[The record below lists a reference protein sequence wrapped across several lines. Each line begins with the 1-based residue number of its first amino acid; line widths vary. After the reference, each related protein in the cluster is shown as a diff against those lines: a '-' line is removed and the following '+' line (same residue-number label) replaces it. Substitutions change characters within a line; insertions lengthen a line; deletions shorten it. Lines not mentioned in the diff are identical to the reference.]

1 MAKDDS
7 SGGGFLSKVVK
18 FVRHPT
24 TSWSDLDTRAA
35 DRESEY
41 SKAALKEMIERKRR
55 NDFVRKREFDMLR
68 KIRSREGSAEGV
80 QGVRPSFFQSSLPSK
95 PDDRAMTLK
104 KIDEI
109 EAQMSMQWWKTK
121 GPDSL
126 ATTGSSLSSGTH
138 TTGSSPLERKEAA
151 RKAAAAQ
158 AEAERLK
165 VQYNETEAS
174 PLAGEPSTTP
184 DPDRRLPPAP
194 QEAVKSP
201 APPALAR
208 ASYGAREESQPSDA
222 APPPAPAPAA
232 ARTGLMAPRQGA
244 AEAGSSVFSASHFYA
259 LDVQEIAQDP
269 EVEEAAIRFANGDD
283 AGAEQGLLDTLG
295 TEGAGMER
303 LEDWLALFD
312 LYRATGQLA
321 PFESQAVDFVNRFGR
336 SAPQWYDMP
345 GAVSAMSGKA
355 YKPSTGPNRAV
366 WVSEPE
372 LDAHAVGTLQNVLL
386 RASQPWVLDWSPI
399 ESIDVKAA
407 RALLGIFTL
416 WGDQDVELRFLG
428 SSELRELLKRL
439 TPSGRRD
446 VEQLWWEL
454 RMAMLRLMNR
464 PDEFEL
470 TALDFCVTYEVS
482 PPGWE
487 MPRCHFQALTAAGG
501 AVEEG
506 GSVLGEVVMEQVP
519 SGFHGDSGIES
530 QGSDFN
536 NLGLVELSG
545 EIRGDP
551 QATLEALERRL
562 QGADVLIISCR
573 NLIRVDFSAAGT
585 LLNWVTGH
593 HSQGRMVQFVDVHR
607 LVSAFFHVIGITEYA
622 KVVLRND

>member
-1 MAKDDS
+1 MSKDDS
-7 SGGGFLSKVVK
+7 NRGFLSKVVK

-24 TSWSDLDTRAA
+24 TSWSDLDTRSA
-35 DRESEY
+35 DGESEY

-68 KIRSREGSAEGV
+68 KIRSREASGEAG
-80 QGVRPSFFQSSLPSK
+80 QRVRPSFFQSSLPSK

-121 GPDSL
+121 GPDTL
-126 ATTGSSLSSGTH
+126 ATTGSSLNSGAH
-138 TTGSSPLERKEAA
+138 STGGTPLD
-151 RKAAAAQ
+151 RKAAMARAA
-158 AEAERLK
+158 AAAPDVKR
-165 VQYNETEAS
+165 VNAQYNETEAS
-174 PLAGEPSTTP
+174 PLQHGELLSTEPGPT
-184 DPDRRLPPAP
+184 
-194 QEAVKSP
+194 S

-208 ASYGAREESQPSDA
+208 IPTLREAVPSPRGGPES
-222 APPPAPAPAA
+222 APPPAI
-232 ARTGLMAPRQGA
+232 ARTGLMAPTQHGSA
-244 AEAGSSVFSASHFYA
+244 AGGGGRSGSSSGSGFSASHFYA
-259 LDVQEIAQDP
+259 LDVHEIAQDP

-283 AGAEQGLLDTLG
+283 AGAEQGLKETIAEGGPRENQLD
-295 TEGAGMER
+295 
-303 LEDWLALFD
+303 DWLALFD

-345 GAVSAMSGKA
+345 ELVSAMTGKV
-355 YKPSTGPNRAV
+355 YKPSSASARAV
-366 WVSEPE
+366 WTCDRE

-386 RASQPWVLDWSPI
+386 RVNQPWVLDWTEV

-407 RALLGIFTL
+407 RALVGMFTL
-416 WGDQDVELRFLG
+416 WGDQDVELCFLG
-428 SSELRELLKRL
+428 ATRLRELLKEV

-454 RMAMLRLMNR
+454 RMGALRVMNR

-487 MPRCHFQALTAAGG
+487 RPRCHFQALSGG
-501 AVEEG
+501 VPDPDEG
-506 GSVLGEVVMEQVP
+506 SSVLSDVVMEQVP
-519 SGFHGDSGIES
+519 SGFSGGDSGVDGPSSE
-530 QGSDFN
+530 FN
-536 NLGLVELSG
+536 QLGLVELSG

-551 QATLEALERRL
+551 QATLEDLERRL

-585 LLNWVTGH
+585 LLNWVTSH
-593 HSQGRMVQFVDVHR
+593 HTSGRLVQFVDAHR

-622 KVVLRND
+622 KVVVRND

>member
-1 MAKDDS
+1 MSKDDS
-7 SGGGFLSKVVK
+7 SGGFLSKVVK

-35 DRESEY
+35 DRETEY

-55 NDFVRKREFDMLR
+55 NDFVRKREFDLLR
-68 KIRSREGSAEGV
+68 KIRSREASGEEEG

-126 ATTGSSLSSGTH
+126 VTGSSLSSGAH
-138 TTGSSPLERKEAA
+138 STGGTPLA
-151 RKAAAAQ
+151 RKA
-158 AEAERLK
+158 EALEIKPLPDPQERRRQQ
-165 VQYNETEAS
+165 QYNETEAAGLHPDTE
-174 PLAGEPSTTP
+174 PLTP
-184 DPDRRLPPAP
+184 LNTLPPAAAPAAVRKSWTP
-194 QEAVKSP
+194 QREVTLGAP
-201 APPALAR
+201 APVPALA
-208 ASYGAREESQPSDA
+208 
-222 APPPAPAPAA
+222 PAA
-232 ARTGLMAPRQGA
+232 KTGLMAPSAQGDLSSS
-244 AEAGSSVFSASHFYA
+244 SSVFSASHFFA
-259 LDVQEIAQDP
+259 LDVQEVAQDP

-283 AGAEQGLLDTLG
+283 AGAEQGLLDAVG
-295 TEGAGMER
+295 EDGNRVDAQD
-303 LEDWLALFD
+303 DWLALFD

-321 PFESQAVDFVNRFGR
+321 AFESRAVDFVNRFNR

-345 GAVSAMSGKA
+345 DTVSRMSGKTF
-355 YKPSTGPNRAV
+355 KPSAGPLRAV
-366 WVSEPE
+366 WACEPDI
-372 LDAHAVGTLQNVLL
+372 DAHAVGTLQNVLL
-386 RASQPWVLDWSPI
+386 RASQPWVLDWSPA
-399 ESIDVKAA
+399 ETIDVKAA

-416 WGDQDVELRFLG
+416 WGDQDVSLAFLG
-428 SSELRELLKRL
+428 SSELRDRLKAL

-454 RMAMLRLMNR
+454 RMAVLRVMNR

-487 MPRCHFQALTAAGG
+487 KPRCQFQALSSEAGPETG
-501 AVEEG
+501 Q
-506 GSVLGEVVMEQVP
+506 SVLGEVVLEQVP
-519 SGFHGDSGIES
+519 SGYPADSV
-530 QGSDFN
+530 SDASSSEFN
-536 NLGLVELSG
+536 QLGLVELSG

-551 QATLEALERRL
+551 QDTLSALEQRL
-562 QGADVLIISCR
+562 MGADVLIISCR

-585 LLNWVTGH
+585 LLNWVSGH
-593 HSQGRMVQFVDVHR
+593 HAEGRLVQFVDTHR

>member
-1 MAKDDS
+1 MSKDDS
-7 SGGGFLSKVVK
+7 NGGFLSKVVK

-24 TSWSDLDTRAA
+24 TSWWDLDTRIV

-68 KIRSREGSAEGV
+68 KIRSREGPSEGW

-121 GPDSL
+121 GADSQ
-126 ATTGSSLSSGTH
+126 TTGSTLNSGAH
-138 TTGSSPLERKEAA
+138 STGGTPLDRKGASTNTGVLA
-151 RKAAAAQ
+151 DPLTSRRA
-158 AEAERLK
+158 

-174 PLAGEPSTTP
+174 PLVDPAST
-184 DPDRRLPPAP
+184 L
-194 QEAVKSP
+194 P
-201 APPALAR
+201 APPP
-208 ASYGAREESQPSDA
+208 STPGAGSGGMAATRSGSRSDSVPA
-222 APPPAPAPAA
+222 ANAPTPTPAPAPAA
-232 ARTGLMAPRQGA
+232 ARIGLMAPTLRG
-244 AEAGSSVFSASHFYA
+244 ESSGSGPAFSASHFFA
-259 LDVQEIAQDP
+259 LDVHEIAQDP

-295 TEGAGMER
+295 EAQSGV
-303 LEDWLALFD
+303 DNWLALFD

-321 PFESQAVDFVNRFGR
+321 PFESQALDFVNRFGR
-336 SAPQWYDMP
+336 SAPQWEDML
-345 GAVSAMSGKA
+345 GAVSAMTGKA
-355 YKPSTGPNRAV
+355 YKPSVTNGRAV
-366 WVSEPE
+366 WVCEPE
-372 LDAHAVGTLQNVLL
+372 LDAHAVGTLQKVLL
-386 RASQPWVLDWSPI
+386 RANQPWVLDWEPL
-399 ESIDVKAA
+399 EAVDVKAA

-416 WGDQDVELRFLG
+416 WGDQDVELCFIG
-428 SSELRELLKRL
+428 SNKLLDLLKSL

-454 RMAMLRLMNR
+454 RMAVLRVMNH

-470 TALDFCVTYEVS
+470 AALDFCVTYEVS

-487 MPRCHFQALTAAGG
+487 KPRCHFRALSGESSESG
-501 AVEEG
+501 S
-506 GSVLGEVVMEQVP
+506 SVLGEVVLEQMP
-519 SGFHGDSGIES
+519 SVFPGDSVMES
-530 QGSDFN
+530 HSSGLNQ
-536 NLGLVELSG
+536 LGLVELSG

-551 QATLEALERRL
+551 QATLETLEKRL

-585 LLNWVTGH
+585 LLNWVSGH
-593 HSQGRMVQFVDVHR
+593 HAEGRMIQFVDAHR

-622 KVVLRND
+622 KVVVRND